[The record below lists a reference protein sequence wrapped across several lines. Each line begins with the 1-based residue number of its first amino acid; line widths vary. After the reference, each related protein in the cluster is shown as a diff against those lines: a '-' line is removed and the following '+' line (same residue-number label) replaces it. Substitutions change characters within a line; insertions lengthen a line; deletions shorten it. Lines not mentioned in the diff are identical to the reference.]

1 MFRFAIP
8 AVAALGLI
16 AAAAQSEAV
25 HADAAAEGGAA
36 PMGWHLSQE
45 GPMAKLA
52 YGVANSDQLA
62 LMMTCEPGQAQAI
75 VYGHV
80 QPASPRL
87 HRASMTSAAI
97 DPLSGGL
104 ADESRISLRDP
115 TLVRLVRRGTLA
127 VEGDAGHFELTAD
140 RDERRLVSEFFA
152 YCGTE
157 AV

>member
-16 AAAAQSEAV
+16 AVAAQSEAV

-36 PMGWHLSQE
+36 PMGWHLSHE

-75 VYGHV
+75 VYGDV

-87 HRASMTSAAI
+87 HKASMTSAVI

-104 ADESRISLRDP
+104 ADETRISLRDP
-115 TLVRLVRRGTLA
+115 ALL
-127 VEGDAGHFELTAD
+127 E
-140 RDERRLVSEFFA
+140 
-152 YCGTE
+152 E
-157 AV
+157 AVRTLQEIRNAVMLAKGRSP